1 MSNPRETDPE
11 TVSGAPLDTH
21 PVDDKTAADAR
32 DGDEPGDILPET
44 SGDPANWTESISE
57 DPDRR

>member
-11 TVSGAPLDTH
+11 TVSGEPLDTA
-21 PVDDKTAADAR
+21 PVDDD
-32 DGDEPGDILPET
+32 DEPGDILPET
-44 SGDPANWTESISE
+44 SGDPANWAESVSV

>member
-11 TVSGAPLDTH
+11 TASGEPLDTH
-21 PVDDKTAADAR
+21 PVDDETSEDAR
-32 DGDEPGDILPET
+32 DDDEPGDILPET
-44 SGDPANWTESISE
+44 SGDPANWAESVSE